1 MYQVILTYAITF
13 NIAIDQTL
21 KLGTWLLNFHEKR
34 STEGQKYQT
43 KIVIASVGVIIDFS
57 FLICSM

>member
-1 MYQVILTYAITF
+1 MAAINKVNCNLQGMICQNLLNYIYAIEF

-43 KIVIASVGVIIDFS
+43 KI
-57 FLICSM
+57 